1 MSSKKD
7 TTDERPGPFYRNYD
21 YGGPEDASDSG
32 PGRGLYNGNMDKYDS
47 VSDFL
52 AKKRK
57 KRRQVRKAA
66 YKKFLGLD

>member
-1 MSSKKD
+1 MSSKKID
-7 TTDERPGPFYRNYD
+7 KRPGPFYSNYD

-32 PGRGLYNGNMDKYDS
+32 PGRGFYSGKMDKYDS

-52 AKKRK
+52 SKKRK
-57 KRRQVRKAA
+57 KRREVRKAA